1 MDNNSM
7 AIRKLKFHMAG
18 RNPQIVPC
26 LVGPTGIGKTA
37 IVKQVAKE
45 LGAELVYFN
54 MAQQNQ
60 GDNALPVPH
69 INAGQT
75 LVQYALHHK
84 FQEILDN
91 PNKDYL
97 VMCDE
102 LARAQI
108 PVISEWMTVLN
119 ERQIQGRKFG
129 KNVRFVAAMN
139 PSSTMKGYEDTDYI
153 ATEMDPAHLTRFHFI
168 YMKEDCL
175 DWLKWAKENDIHE
188 YVIRFLEDA
197 KNIAYFYGQSVDDV
211 RVRTPKGWEQLSDML
226 KDMEAQGLFDNP
238 SNDDRAFIAGIISDQ
253 IGYDAG
259 PLFATMIWDSIES
272 IPLSKVMSN
281 KPVAQKLINQF
292 ANNTLQKQIITVDSW
307 LAEMKERN
315 VKFTPQHVANF
326 IAFWETMKS
335 DDAKT
340 NVGYAITRDFFVAD
354 LNASNAAHVKDDC
367 IAGLFYFGDETYTKS
382 FVEFMNKALSAA
394 EIKVS

>member
-1 MDNNSM
+1 M
-7 AIRKLKFHMAG
+7 AIRKLKFHMQG

-37 IVKQVAKE
+37 IVHQVAE
-45 LGAELVYFN
+45 SIGAELIYFN

-84 FQEILDN
+84 VQEILDN
-91 PNKDYL
+91 PDKDFI

-102 LARAQI
+102 LGRGQI
-108 PVISEWMTVLN
+108 PVLSEWMTVLN
-119 ERQIQGRKFG
+119 ERQIQGHKFG
-129 KNVRFVAAMN
+129 KNVRFIAAMN

-153 ATEMDPAHLTRFHFI
+153 TTEMDPAHLTRFHFI
-168 YMKEDCL
+168 YMQPDRI
-175 DWLKWAKENDIHE
+175 DWLNWAKENGIHE

-197 KNIAYFYGQSVDDV
+197 KNIAYFYGQSVDDI
-211 RVRTPKGWEQLSDML
+211 RVRTPKGWQQLSDML
-226 KDMEAQGLFDNP
+226 KDMEEQGLFDNP

-259 PLFATMIWDSIES
+259 PLFATMIWDAIQS
-272 IPLSKVMSN
+272 IPLSKVMSD
-281 KPVAQKLINQF
+281 KPVSQQLINQF
-292 ANNTLQKQIITVDSW
+292 ENNTLQKQIITVDSW

-315 VKFTPQHVANF
+315 IKFMPQHVANF

-340 NVGYAITRDFFVAD
+340 KVGYTITRDFLVPD
-354 LNASNAAHVKDDC
+354 LSAPNKMKSDC
-367 IAGLFYFGDETYTKS
+367 IANLFYFGDGTYNKS
-382 FVEFMNKALSAA
+382 FVEFMDKALSAA
-394 EIKVS
+394 EIKIS

>member
-108 PVISEWMTVLN
+108 PVLSEWMTVLN
-119 ERQIQGRKFG
+119 ERQIQGQKFG
-129 KNVRFVAAMN
+129 NNVRFVAAMN

-168 YMKEDCL
+168 YMKEDRL
-175 DWLKWAKENDIHE
+175 DWLKWAKENNIHE

-238 SNDDRAFIAGIISDQ
+238 SNDDRAFIAGVISDQ

-259 PLFATMIWDSIES
+259 PLFATMIWDAIES
-272 IPLSKVMSN
+272 IPLSKVMTN
-281 KPVAQKLINQF
+281 KPVPQKLINQF

>member
-26 LVGPTGIGKTA
+26 LMGPTGIGKTA
-37 IVKQVAKE
+37 IVNRVAKE

-69 INAGQT
+69 INDQQT

-91 PNKDYL
+91 PQNKYI

-108 PVISEWMTVLN
+108 PVISEWMTILN
-119 ERQIQGRKFG
+119 ERQIQGQKFSD
-129 KNVRFVAAMN
+129 NVRFIAAMN

-168 YMKEDCL
+168 YMKEDRL
-175 DWLKWAKENDIHE
+175 DWINWAKANNIHE
-188 YVIRFLEDA
+188 YVIQFLEDP

-226 KDMEAQGLFDNP
+226 IDMKEQGLFDNP
-238 SNDDRAFIAGIISDQ
+238 STEDRAFIAGVISDQ

-272 IPLSKVMSN
+272 IPLSKVMN
-281 KPVAQKLINQF
+281 NEPVNQKLINRF
-292 ANNTLQKQIITVDSW
+292 ANSPLQKQIITVDSW
-307 LAEMKERN
+307 LTEMKEQN
-315 VKFTPQHVANF
+315 VKFTPQHVTNF
-326 IAFWETMKS
+326 ISFWETMKS

-340 NVGYAITRDFFVAD
+340 KVGYAITENFFVPDSSAP
-354 LNASNAAHVKDDC
+354 NHIKQDC
-367 IAGLFYFGDETYTKS
+367 IANLFYFGDGVYNKT
-382 FVEFMNKALSAA
+382 FVEFMNKALSVAN
-394 EIKVS
+394 ITVS

>member
-7 AIRKLKFHMAG
+7 AIRKPKFHMAG

-108 PVISEWMTVLN
+108 PVLSEWMTVLN
-119 ERQIQGRKFG
+119 ERQIQGQKFG

-168 YMKEDCL
+168 YMKEDRL
-175 DWLKWAKENDIHE
+175 DWLKWAKENNIHE

-226 KDMEAQGLFDNP
+226 KDMEAQGLFDDP

-272 IPLSKVMSN
+272 IPLSKVMTN
-281 KPVAQKLINQF
+281 KPVPQKLINQF

-367 IAGLFYFGDETYTKS
+367 IAGLFYFGDETYNKS

>member
-37 IVKQVAKE
+37 IVHQVAKE

-91 PNKDYL
+91 PNKDFI

-129 KNVRFVAAMN
+129 KNVRFIAAMN

-168 YMKEDCL
+168 YMKEDRL

-226 KDMEAQGLFDNP
+226 KDMETQGLFDDP
-238 SNDDRAFIAGIISDQ
+238 
-253 IGYDAG
+253 
-259 PLFATMIWDSIES
+259 
-272 IPLSKVMSN
+272 
-281 KPVAQKLINQF
+281 
-292 ANNTLQKQIITVDSW
+292 
-307 LAEMKERN
+307 
-315 VKFTPQHVANF
+315 
-326 IAFWETMKS
+326 S
-335 DDAKT
+335 DDEIVDIKECPQRPLAKDQGFT
-340 NVGYAITRDFFVAD
+340 GWLDATGQFHECTYGTHNEIAHNHNITDDDSAIYFACATSPISNSLTDVAETGYLKPTQAQ
-354 LNASNAAHVKDDC
+354 LNWLEKYKDQMSPTQREMLD
-367 IAGLFYFGDETYTKS
+367 
-382 FVEFMNKALSAA
+382 
-394 EIKVS
+394 IK

>member
-108 PVISEWMTVLN
+108 PVLSEWMTVLN
-119 ERQIQGRKFG
+119 ERQIQGQKFG

-168 YMKEDCL
+168 YMKEDRL
-175 DWLKWAKENDIHE
+175 DWLKWAKENNIHE

-226 KDMEAQGLFDNP
+226 KDMETQGLFDDP

-367 IAGLFYFGDETYTKS
+367 IAGLFYFGDETYNKS

>member
-7 AIRKLKFHMAG
+7 AIRKLKFHMQG

-37 IVKQVAKE
+37 IVHQVAE
-45 LGAELVYFN
+45 SIGAELIYFN

-84 FQEILDN
+84 VQEILDN
-91 PNKDYL
+91 PDKDFII
-97 VMCDE
+97 MCDE
-102 LARAQI
+102 LGRGQI
-108 PVISEWMTVLN
+108 PVLSEWMTVLN
-119 ERQIQGRKFG
+119 ERQIQGRKFSN
-129 KNVRFVAAMN
+129 NVRFIAAMN

-153 ATEMDPAHLTRFHFI
+153 TTEMDPAHLTRFHFI
-168 YMKEDCL
+168 YMQPDRI
-175 DWLKWAKENDIHE
+175 DWLNWAKENGIHE
-188 YVIRFLEDA
+188 YVIRFLEDT
-197 KNIAYFYGQSVDDV
+197 KNIAYFYGQSVDDI
-211 RVRTPKGWEQLSDML
+211 RVRTPKGWQQLSDML
-226 KDMEAQGLFDNP
+226 KDMEEQGLFDNP
-238 SNDDRAFIAGIISDQ
+238 SNNDRAFIAGIISDQ

-272 IPLSKVMSN
+272 IPLSKVMSD
-281 KPVAQKLINQF
+281 KPVSQQLINRF
-292 ANNTLQKQIITVDSW
+292 KNNTLQKQIITVDSW

-315 VKFTPQHVANF
+315 IKFMPQHVANF

-340 NVGYAITRDFFVAD
+340 KVGYAITRDFLVPD
-354 LNASNAAHVKDDC
+354 LSAPNKMKSDC
-367 IAGLFYFGDETYTKS
+367 IANLFYFGDGTYNRS
-382 FVEFMNKALSAA
+382 FVEFMDKALSVANV
-394 EIKVS
+394 KVS

>member
-7 AIRKLKFHMAG
+7 AIRKLKFHMQG

-37 IVKQVAKE
+37 IVNQVAKD

-91 PNKDYL
+91 PNKDFI

-119 ERQIQGRKFG
+119 ERQIQGRKFSN
-129 KNVRFVAAMN
+129 NVRFIAAMN

-168 YMKEDCL
+168 YMQADRI
-175 DWLKWAKENDIHE
+175 DWLNWAKENNIHE

-197 KNIAYFYGQSVDDV
+197 KNVAYFYGQSVDDV

-226 KDMEAQGLFDNP
+226 KDMDAQGLFDNP
-238 SNDDRAFIAGIISDQ
+238 SDDDRAFIAGVISDQ

-259 PLFATMIWDSIES
+259 PLFATMIWDAIET
-272 IPLSKVMSN
+272 IPLSKIMSN
-281 KPVAQKLINQF
+281 KPVNQKLINQF

-340 NVGYAITRDFFVAD
+340 NVGYAITRDFLVAD
-354 LNASNAAHVKDDC
+354 LSAPNNTKQDC
-367 IAGLFYFGDETYTKS
+367 IANLFYYGDGVYNKP
-382 FVEFMNKALSAA
+382 FADFMDKALSVA
-394 EIKVS
+394 EVKVS

>member
-7 AIRKLKFHMAG
+7 TIRKLKFHMAG

-37 IVKQVAKE
+37 IVNRVAKD

-69 INAGQT
+69 INDQQT

-91 PNKDYL
+91 PQNKYI

-119 ERQIQGRKFG
+119 ERQIQGQKFSD
-129 KNVRFVAAMN
+129 NVRFIAAMN

-168 YMKEDCL
+168 YMKEDRL
-175 DWLKWAKENDIHE
+175 DWLNWAKANNIHE
-188 YVIRFLEDA
+188 YVIQFLEDP

-226 KDMEAQGLFDNP
+226 KDMEDQGLLDDP
-238 SNDDRAFIAGIISDQ
+238 STEDRAFITGIISDQ

-259 PLFATMIWDSIES
+259 PLFATMIWDAIEA
-272 IPLSKVMSN
+272 IPLSKVMTD

-292 ANNTLQKQIITVDSW
+292 ANSPLQKQIITVDSW
-307 LAEMKERN
+307 LTEMKEQN

-340 NVGYAITRDFFVAD
+340 KVGYDITKNFFVPD
-354 LNASNAAHVKDDC
+354 SSASNNLKQNC
-367 IAGLFYFGDETYTKS
+367 IANLFYYGDGVYNKP
-382 FVEFMNKALSAA
+382 FVDFMDKALSVAS
-394 EIKVS
+394 IKVS

>member
-7 AIRKLKFHMAG
+7 AIRKLKFHMQG

-37 IVKQVAKE
+37 IVHQVAE
-45 LGAELVYFN
+45 SIGAELIYFN

-84 FQEILDN
+84 VQEILDN
-91 PNKDYL
+91 PDKDFI

-102 LARAQI
+102 LGRGQI
-108 PVISEWMTVLN
+108 PVLSEWMTVLN
-119 ERQIQGRKFG
+119 ERQIQGRKFSN
-129 KNVRFVAAMN
+129 NVRFIAAMN

-153 ATEMDPAHLTRFHFI
+153 TTEMDPAHLTRFHFI
-168 YMKEDCL
+168 YMQPDRI
-175 DWLKWAKENDIHE
+175 DWLNWAKENNIHE

-197 KNIAYFYGQSVDDV
+197 KNIAYFYGQSVDDI

-226 KDMEAQGLFDNP
+226 KDMEAQGLFDAP
-238 SNDDRAFIAGIISDQ
+238 SDDDRVFIAGIINDQ

-259 PLFATMIWDSIES
+259 PLFATMIWDAIES
-272 IPLSKVMSN
+272 IPFSKVMSD
-281 KPVAQKLINQF
+281 KPVSQQLINQF
-292 ANNTLQKQIITVDSW
+292 ENNTLQKQIITVDSW

-315 VKFTPQHVANF
+315 VRFMPQHVANF

-340 NVGYAITRDFFVAD
+340 KVGYAITRDFLVPD
-354 LNASNAAHVKDDC
+354 LSAPNKIKSDC
-367 IAGLFYFGDETYTKS
+367 IANLFYFGDGTYNKS
-382 FVEFMNKALSAA
+382 FVEFMDKALSVANV
-394 EIKVS
+394 KVS

>member
-37 IVKQVAKE
+37 IVNQVARD

-84 FQEILDN
+84 VQEILDN
-91 PNKDYL
+91 PHKDFI

-102 LARAQI
+102 LGRGQI
-108 PVISEWMTVLN
+108 PVLSEWMTLLN
-119 ERQIQGRKFG
+119 ERQIQGHKFNN
-129 KNVRFVAAMN
+129 NVRFIAAMN

-153 ATEMDPAHLTRFHFI
+153 TTEMDPAHLTRFHF
-168 YMKEDCL
+168 
-175 DWLKWAKENDIHE
+175 
-188 YVIRFLEDA
+188 
-197 KNIAYFYGQSVDDV
+197 
-211 RVRTPKGWEQLSDML
+211 
-226 KDMEAQGLFDNP
+226 
-238 SNDDRAFIAGIISDQ
+238 
-253 IGYDAG
+253 GYDAG
-259 PLFATMIWDSIES
+259 PLFATMIWDAIES
-272 IPLSKVMSN
+272 IPLSKVMSD
-281 KPVAQKLINQF
+281 KPVSQQLINRF
-292 ANNTLQKQIITVDSW
+292 KNNTLQKQIITVDSW

-315 VKFTPQHVANF
+315 IKFMPQHVANF

-340 NVGYAITRDFFVAD
+340 KVGYAITRDFLVPD
-354 LNASNAAHVKDDC
+354 LNAPNKMKPDC
-367 IAGLFYFGDETYTKS
+367 IANLFYFGDGTYNRS
-382 FVEFMNKALSAA
+382 FVEFMDKALSVANV
-394 EIKVS
+394 KVS